1 MTSKKTFPYKVLKE
15 VDGSWDGTYY
25 AIFELTEEISKEQF
39 LEFNQR
45 LIRKSEEDAQQRK
58 KLSDW
63 VNRR

>member
-1 MTSKKTFPYKVLKE
+1 MLTKKEFPYKVLKE
-15 VDGSWDGTYY
+15 VDGGWNGAYY
-25 AIFELTEEISKEQF
+25 AIFELTEEVSKEQF
-39 LEFNQR
+39 LEYNQR